1 MHLQMLPGLL
11 LLWGDTPTSCF
22 SGVTLQDGL
31 FQPAGD
37 PELALIPAP
46 LLLLCVTT
54 DKRFSLSEPQ
64 SHWKQGLPPSSPKAE
79 LKE

>member
-11 LLWGDTPTSCF
+11 LLWGDTPTSCV